1 MELLFLQMHWILNM
15 VVETQTKLVPLSVA
29 RKRLFPANSD
39 GRPINPSTL
48 WRWIRK
54 GLEGL
59 DGERIRLEVVYRGN
73 APYVEPEAVQRFF
86 DAVTQSKLERTRRTL
101 QRTADV
107 TDAELA
113 AAGLIGGRS

>member
-1 MELLFLQMHWILNM
+1 MIASVQPN
-15 VVETQTKLVPLSVA
+15 LVPLSVA
-29 RKRLFPANSD
+29 RKKLFPANPD
-39 GRPINPSTL
+39 GKPVNPSTL

-86 DAVTQSKLERTRRTL
+86 DAVTRSKLERTRRTQ

-107 TDAELA
+107 SDAELA
-113 AAGLIGGRS
+113 AAGLI